1 MKNILLKS
9 LVVFVVM
16 SILNFLFSM
25 LVLSYMVKL
34 SAESWG
40 MAPFIIWILCLVI
53 SFVGLITVIIFKKH
67 YQSLLRSAILF
78 EILYLFFLI
87 ISGTNPFLYFFEKD
101 DENFFYSSLYVNSF
115 IVFLIIYFFIS
126 VYSKIILP
134 KSKN

>member
-1 MKNILLKS
+1 MKNILLKN
-9 LVVFVVM
+9 LVVFVMM

-40 MAPFIIWILCLVI
+40 MAPFIIWILCLAI
-53 SFVGLITVIIFKKH
+53 SFIGLITVIIFKRY
-67 YQSLLRSAILF
+67 YQSLLRTAILF
-78 EILYLFFLI
+78 EILYLFILI

-101 DENFFYSSLYVNSF
+101 DENFFNLSLYINSF
-115 IVFLIIYFFIS
+115 IVFAIIYLVIS
-126 VYSKIILP
+126 VYSKIILA

>member
-9 LVVFVVM
+9 LVIFVVM

-34 SAESWG
+34 SAGSWG
-40 MAPFIIWILCLVI
+40 MAPFIIWILCLAI
-53 SFVGLITVIIFKKH
+53 SFIGLITVIIFRRH

-78 EILYLFFLI
+78 EILYLFILI
-87 ISGTNPFLYFFEKD
+87 ISRTNPFLYFFEKD
-101 DENFFYSSLYVNSF
+101 DENFFNLSLYINSF
-115 IVFLIIYFFIS
+115 IVFAIIYFFIS
-126 VYSKIILP
+126 VYSKIILA